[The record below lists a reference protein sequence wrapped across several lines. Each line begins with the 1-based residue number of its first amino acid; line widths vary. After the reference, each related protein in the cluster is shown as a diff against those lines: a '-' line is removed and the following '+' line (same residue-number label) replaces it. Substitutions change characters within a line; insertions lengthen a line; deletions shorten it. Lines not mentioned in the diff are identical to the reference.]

1 MGPFFGLPGV
11 TWSGNKFSIEVADS
25 ALVNAGDPPY
35 QVTFSGTMTPDGLK
49 VASAHYKRY
58 RLLDKTYTD
67 SAKRVYRDYEEDVK
81 EWDLTLL
88 PVKVPDRGFSA
99 TTTSFIY
106 EVKSA
111 ASASVLSGFVCKKLF
126 YNGLASE
133 FTTDKLKTISCS
145 VSFPENDRLYI
156 ELTFYK

>member
-1 MGPFFGLPGV
+1 
-11 TWSGNKFSIEVADS
+11 
-25 ALVNAGDPPY
+25 
-35 QVTFSGTMTPDGLK
+35 MTPDGLK

-58 RLLDKTYTD
+58 RLLDKSYTD
-67 SAKRVYRDYEEDVK
+67 ASNRIWRNYEEDVK

-88 PVKVPDRGFSA
+88 PVTVPTRGFSA

-111 ASASVLSGFVCKKLF
+111 ASASVISGFVCKNLF

-133 FTTDKLKTISCS
+133 FTMAKLKTISCS
-145 VSFPENDRLYI
+145 VSFPQDDRLYI